1 MKKNVSKLQLIL
13 GILFVIYF
21 FSIIIAWTYLRLYES
36 NYCYFWG
43 NLGVTCSCK
52 DNVNCSIWYSFY
64 DDFLFDIAAIVS
76 PILIIAVIIYNIKRR
91 RGRKK
96 KTKKV

>member
-13 GILFVIYF
+13 GILLVIYF
-21 FSIIIAWTYLRLYES
+21 FSIIIAWTHLHLYES
-36 NYCYFWG
+36 NYCYSWG
-43 NLGVTCSCK
+43 GIGVDCSCE
-52 DNVNCSIWYSFY
+52 DNINCSIWYSFY
-64 DDFLFDIAAIVS
+64 DFLFDVATIVS